1 MRLAGKAAI
10 VTGGSRG
17 IGYAIARRL
26 AAEGSRIAVADI
38 DYEAALAVAEELR
51 TQGAQAM
58 AAACDVSVP
67 EEAER
72 LVGQVIDEWNKIDI
86 LVNNAGIT
94 RDRLLLRMSEDDWDA
109 VLKVNLKGVFNCTKA
124 VARSMLR
131 QRSGRIIN
139 IASVVGITGNTG
151 QANYSASK
159 AGVIGFTKAAAREFA
174 SRGVTVNAIAPGF
187 IETAMTANLP
197 EPVRKEFLGK
207 IPLGRPGL
215 PDDVAGA
222 AVFLASDES
231 SYITGQVI
239 CVDGGMAM

>member
-1 MRLAGKAAI
+1 MRLAGKTAI

-17 IGYAIARRL
+17 IGYAIVRRF
-26 AAEGSRIAVADI
+26 AAEGARVVVADI
-38 DYEAALAVAEELR
+38 NHEAALAVAEELR
-51 TQGAQAM
+51 AQGNEAM
-58 AAACDVSVP
+58 AAVCDVSVY

-72 LVGQVIDEWNKIDI
+72 LVSTVTEAWSSVDI

-94 RDRLLLRMSEDDWDA
+94 RDKLLLRMNEDDWDA
-109 VLKVNLKGVFNCTKA
+109 VMKVNLKGVFNCTKA
-124 VARSMLR
+124 VARTMLR
-131 QRSGRIIN
+131 QRSGRVIN
-139 IASVVGITGNTG
+139 IASVVGIVGNAG

-187 IETAMTANLP
+187 IETKMTADLP
-197 EPVRKEFLGK
+197 EAVRNEFLSK
-207 IPLGRPGL
+207 VPLGRPGI

-239 CVDGGMAM
+239 CVDGGLAM